1 MSNGINREADG
12 FEYNKDAGQ
21 MRCPAGHLS
30 VRKART
36 GKKTQNQ
43 RWTYYFMIER
53 CQTCPLREG
62 CYKSGAKSKTYSIT
76 IKSDIHQKAID
87 YQKTDEFKQKKKQRY
102 KIEAKNAEL
111 KQSHGFKTCK
121 FAGLFG
127 MKIQAYVTAFVV
139 NSKRIVRLIQL
150 KKVKLKQQDSKI
162 IQIMDIFKNK
172 KKGAYY
178 FENNK
183 LLFQWPQSI

>member
-1 MSNGINREADG
+1 
-12 FEYNKDAGQ
+12 
-21 MRCPAGHLS
+21 
-30 VRKART
+30 
-36 GKKTQNQ
+36 
-43 RWTYYFMIER
+43 
-53 CQTCPLREG
+53 
-62 CYKSGAKSKTYSIT
+62 
-76 IKSDIHQKAID
+76 
-87 YQKTDEFKQKKKQRY
+87 
-102 KIEAKNAEL
+102 
-111 KQSHGFKTCK
+111 
-121 FAGLFG
+121 

-183 LLFQWPQSI
+183 LLFQWPQ